1 MREVGPRHLAAVTA
15 RAATASA
22 EEVGPRP
29 PALPEVQ
36 RAVRA
41 KTRLLLVERMRT
53 ALFLILPSLCF
64 FLVQDLLVFRPLV
77 VPLML
82 IKGVQ
87 FAMVFAVLWLIRTER
102 LPRNLNAFAVSVSA
116 LFALGATAAG
126 IVRGSTSGT
135 ALLFVAITAGTA
147 IGFPWGARAQAAF
160 VAACAILL
168 AWNDYA
174 IPETPL
180 LALLGPAT
188 GSMLTAGLV
197 SVFVAH
203 SVERY
208 RWQIEQREMGLRL
221 REEHFRSLLENGGDL
236 IVVVGADGTIQYVS
250 PSLRRILGY
259 EPNAWM
265 GLPLFDVIHP
275 DDVPRLREALAASV
289 PEDDAV
295 QSVEVRIR
303 DAAQTWRV
311 LDGAIANLLANAAVR
326 GFVFNARDVTQRR
339 QMETD
344 LRRSQAELTH
354 VLRLGT
360 ISEIASALA
369 HEINQPL
376 AAISNYASACARR
389 IDSAAGSLPELRR
402 GLQLIAAEALRA
414 GRIVHGLRD
423 LSRKGD
429 AGMEVIDV
437 NGVVLRAAE
446 LMEPQARLQG
456 IGLRVQASEDQPSIY
471 AVGIQIE
478 QVVLNLLLNAIES
491 MQSSPIKMLSASI
504 VCVGGHVEVCVHD
517 TGVGLDPAVGNRVFE
532 PFFTTKPTGLGMG
545 LAISRR
551 IIEAHGGGFRGVSNA
566 DGRGSTFSF
575 SLPLAPEQ
583 RARER
588 SSATTRQRS

>member
-1 MREVGPRHLAAVTA
+1 
-15 RAATASA
+15 
-22 EEVGPRP
+22 
-29 PALPEVQ
+29 
-36 RAVRA
+36 
-41 KTRLLLVERMRT
+41 VERIRV
-53 ALFLILPSLCF
+53 ALYLVVGSLSF
-64 FLVQDLLVFRPLV
+64 FLVQDVLCFPQLV
-77 VPLML
+77 VPLTL
-82 IKGVQ
+82 IKGAQ
-87 FAMVFAVLWLIRTER
+87 FAVVLTVLWLIRSER
-102 LPRNLNAFAVSVSA
+102 LPRNIPAFAVSVSA
-116 LFALGATAAG
+116 VLGFGATAAG
-126 IVRGSTSGT
+126 IVRGSASAT
-135 ALLFVAITAGTA
+135 AVLFIATTAGTA
-147 IGFPWGARAQAAF
+147 IAFPWGARAQAAF
-160 VAACAILL
+160 VAACAVLL
-168 AWNDYA
+168 AWNDHVA
-174 IPETPL
+174 PGIPL
-180 LALLGPAT
+180 LGLFGPAS
-188 GSMLTAGLV
+188 GAMLTAGLV

-208 RWQIEQREMGLRL
+208 RWQIEEREMGLRL

-236 IVVVGADGTIQYVS
+236 IVVVGAEGTIRYVS
-250 PSLRRILGY
+250 PSLRSLLGH

-265 GLPLFDVIHP
+265 SRPLFDVVHP
-275 DDVPRLREALAASV
+275 DDAPRLREALAASM
-289 PEDDAV
+289 PEDGAV

-360 ISEIASALA
+360 ISEIASSLA

-376 AAISNYASACARR
+376 AAISNYAGACARR
-389 IDSAAGSLPELRR
+389 IDAGEESSPELRR

-429 AGMEVIDV
+429 TGMEVVDV
-437 NGVVLRAAE
+437 NAVVLSAAE
-446 LMEPQARLQG
+446 LMKPQARLQG
-456 IGLRVQASEDQPSIY
+456 ITLRVQTSEDEPSIY

-478 QVVLNLLLNAIES
+478 QVVLNVLLNGIES
-491 MQSSPIKMLSASI
+491 MQSSRIKVLSAS
-504 VCVGGHVEVCVHD
+504 VACVEGKVEVCVRD
-517 TGVGLDPAVGNRVFE
+517 TGVGLDPAVGTRVFE

-551 IIEAHGGGFRGVSNA
+551 IIEAHGGEFHGAANP

-575 SLPLAPEQ
+575 SLPVVQQP
-583 RARER
+583 RER
-588 SSATTRQRS
+588 RSAGTGQRS

>member
-1 MREVGPRHLAAVTA
+1 
-15 RAATASA
+15 
-22 EEVGPRP
+22 
-29 PALPEVQ
+29 VQ

-41 KTRLLLVERMRT
+41 KTRLLLVERMRV
-53 ALFLILPSLCF
+53 ALLLALASLSF
-64 FLVQDLLVFRPLV
+64 FLAQDLLLFRPRV
-77 VPLML
+77 VPLTL

-87 FAMVFAVLWLIRTER
+87 FTIVFTVLWLIRSER
-102 LPRNLNAFAVSVSA
+102 LPRNVTAFAVSVSA
-116 LFALGATAAG
+116 VLALGATAAG
-126 IVRGSTSGT
+126 IVRGSTSST

-160 VAACAILL
+160 VAMCALLL

-174 IPETPL
+174 IPEPAL
-180 LALLGPAT
+180 LAVFGPAT
-188 GSMLTAGLV
+188 AAMLTAGLV
-197 SVFVAH
+197 SIFVAH

-208 RWQIEQREMGLRL
+208 RWQIEQREMGLRQ

-236 IVVVGADGTIQYVS
+236 IVVVGADGTIRYVS
-250 PSLRRILGY
+250 PSLQPLLGH
-259 EPNAWM
+259 EPNAWL
-265 GLPLFDVIHP
+265 GLPLVDVVHP

-289 PEDDAV
+289 PEDGAV

-344 LRRSQAELTH
+344 LRRNQAELTH

-360 ISEIASALA
+360 ISEIAAALA

-376 AAISNYASACARR
+376 AAISNYASACTRR
-389 IDSAAGSLPELRR
+389 IDAGAGSSPELRQ

-429 AGMEVIDV
+429 AGMEAVDV
-437 NGVVLRAAE
+437 NDVVLRAAE
-446 LMEPQARLQG
+446 LMKPQARLQG
-456 IGLRVQASEDQPSIY
+456 IALRVQTSEDRPSVH
-471 AVGIQIE
+471 AVAIQIE
-478 QVVLNLLLNAIES
+478 QVVLNVLLNGIES
-491 MQSSPIKMLSASI
+491 MQSSRIKVLSASI
-504 VCVGGHVEVCVHD
+504 ACVDRQVEVCVRD
-517 TGVGLDPAVGNRVFE
+517 TGVGLDPAVGARVFE

-551 IIEAHGGGFRGVSNA
+551 IIEAHGGEFRGVCNP

-575 SLPLAPEQ
+575 TLPLAPQ
-583 RARER
+583 QQASKRL
-588 SSATTRQRS
+588 TRISRNEAEYTDWK